1 MIKNRTKN
9 KKGRLR
15 TGSLNFNILFY
26 IICAVYTLVILIP
39 LYYIMISSFKDNSS
53 IFGSP
58 LGLPPAFD
66 LSNYI
71 RALTNARLIR
81 AMGISTSITIGAEIL
96 TILLAFPAAYAIA
109 RIRTRM
115 ASFVET
121 FFSVGFLIPVF
132 ATLVPIF
139 IIFAK
144 IGLINNPLALILFY
158 PATAMPISIIIL
170 ASFMRQVPRE
180 FEESAELDGA
190 NQLQIIYHIF
200 FPISKPAVIT
210 VLVLNFLQFWNEFL
224 FALILLS
231 GKNRTI
237 QVALTQLKSERL
249 VDYGLVASGVVIS
262 VIPVYI
268 MFIFFQEQITKGLTA
283 GAVKG

>member
-1 MIKNRTKN
+1 MVNKRTKY
-9 KKGRLR
+9 KSGRISP
-15 TGSLNFNILFY
+15 GSLNFNILFY
-26 IICAVYTLVILIP
+26 IICAIYTLLILIP
-39 LYYIMISSFKDNSS
+39 LYYIIISSFKNNST
-53 IFGSP
+53 IFGFP
-58 LGLPPAFD
+58 LGLPSGFD
-66 LSNYI
+66 ISNYI
-71 RALTNARLIR
+71 RALNNANLIR
-81 AMGISTSITIGAEIL
+81 AMGVSTSITIGAEIL

-115 ASFVET
+115 ASYVET
-121 FFSVGFLIPVF
+121 FFSIGFLIPVF

-139 IIFAK
+139 IIFARL
-144 IGLINNPLALILFY
+144 GLINNPVALILFY
-158 PATAMPISIIIL
+158 PATALPISIIIL
-170 ASFMRQVPRE
+170 ASFMRQIPGE

-200 FPISKPAVIT
+200 LPISKPAVVT
-210 VLVLNFLQFWNEFL
+210 VLVLNFIQFWNEFI
-224 FALILLS
+224 FALIILG

-268 MFIFFQEQITKGLTA
+268 MFIFFQQHITKGLMA

>member
-1 MIKNRTKN
+1 
-9 KKGRLR
+9 
-15 TGSLNFNILFY
+15 
-26 IICAVYTLVILIP
+26 
-39 LYYIMISSFKDNSS
+39 MISSFKDNSS

>member
-1 MIKNRTKN
+1 MIRKN
-9 KKGRLR
+9 KPEYLR
-15 TGSLNFNILFY
+15 SGSLSFNILFY
-26 IICAVYTLVILIP
+26 IICAIYAILILVP
-39 LYYIMISSFKDNSS
+39 LYYIIISSLKDNST

-58 LGLPPAFD
+58 LGLPSSFD
-66 LSNYI
+66 ISNYV
-71 RALTNARLIR
+71 RALTNANLIR
-81 AMGISTSITIGAEIL
+81 AMGISFGITIGAEII

-115 ASFVET
+115 ASFFET
-121 FFSVGFLIPVF
+121 FFSIGFLIPVF

-139 IIFAK
+139 IIFARF
-144 IGLINNPLALILFY
+144 GLINNPLALILFY
-158 PATAMPISIIIL
+158 PATALPISIIII
-170 ASFMRQVPRE
+170 ASFMRQLPRE

-210 VLVLNFLQFWNEFL
+210 VLVLNFIQFWNEFI
-224 FALILLS
+224 FALIILG

-237 QVALTQLKSERL
+237 QIALTQLKSERL
-249 VDYGLVASGVVIS
+249 VEYGLVASGVVIS

-268 MFIFFQEQITKGLTA
+268 MFIFFQEQITKGLMA